1 MKEINKFFYKI
12 TFLIFFVFSAQAESK
27 VLSIGNSEAKVTIK
41 VFSSLTCPHCANF
54 HSNIYEMLKKDYI
67 DRGLVKFEHHAFPL
81 DLAALNAEIIVRC
94 QDNNNKKFELL
105 TEIYKKQT
113 TWAVGSDIKKINE
126 LIKKIGV
133 NFNLSNEKMDTCLEN
148 DTVQDEILEQ
158 RIEAQKEYKIES
170 TPTIIIN
177 EKKYSGKINYK
188 EFKKNIDKKLSMNFK
203 QLEITGFKSFSEKTT
218 FFIEKGLTGIVG
230 PNGCGKSN
238 IVESLRWCMGE
249 NSAKSMRGSGME
261 DVIFSGTSN
270 RPSKNIS
277 EVSLLLDNQ
286 NKEGP
291 AQYEEFDEI
300 SIKRKIEK
308 DKGSKYYIN
317 DKEVR
322 ARDVQTFFAD
332 LSTGA
337 HSPSLI
343 SQGRIGQLVTAKPIE
358 RKSILEEAAGISGI
372 HARRQE
378 AETRL
383 NAAENNLKR
392 ADELK
397 KQQQKQLDNLKKQ
410 AEEAT
415 RYKEI
420 SGEIKQI
427 EAGLYFL
434 KISEIEKDKKQIL
447 EKLSEL
453 DDEISAISI
462 DFNHNNT
469 LLEEEN
475 KKLSPLRDKKME
487 SAAKLQKLN
496 LDMENLVEEESRV
509 KSLQDKLEKSIK
521 TIESDLERERSI
533 SLDAD
538 LNEKRLSEE
547 KDALLKTEN
556 ELLTVETNSTKE
568 LKESKNLLDGLQSQL
583 DSMLDQIEKDIDED
597 KKLLKE
603 TFRELKQLVKKIT
616 SSQEEYAEKYGK
628 DRSIQSDSIKR
639 KERIK
644 NIDVEL
650 KNWRNL
656 KSNSEK
662 MNSELSNR
670 KNKLFLELND
680 NQKNPERIATSKG
693 QNLQNLENT
702 KKRNEEIEN
711 ELIAAEKKYNL
722 INQNLKEI
730 QIKLSDLK
738 ENKARNEATVEGIEN
753 RKKDLLHSVKN
764 ELNINDEASL
774 LPQSDLNNI
783 SPNDLPTLE
792 EQSQKVEKA
801 KKKRES
807 LGSVNLR
814 ADEETKKYETEIKK
828 MEDDRAD
835 LFSAIVKL
843 KSSIDELNQKGRE
856 RLLEA
861 FTKVNR
867 KFNEVYTKLFNGGTA
882 KIELVDS
889 DDPLEAGLEMY
900 VSPPGKRLQSISLL
914 SGGEQALTAMS
925 LVFAVFLV
933 NPSPICV
940 LDEVDAPLDDA
951 NVTRFCSLL
960 DELTKITKTKFIIIT
975 HHALTMSRMHRLYGV
990 TMAEQGVSQL
1000 VSVDLQKA
1008 EELVA

>member
-1 MKEINKFFYKI
+1 MK
-12 TFLIFFVFSAQAESK
+12 
-27 VLSIGNSEAKVTIK
+27 
-41 VFSSLTCPHCANF
+41 
-54 HSNIYEMLKKDYI
+54 
-67 DRGLVKFEHHAFPL
+67 
-81 DLAALNAEIIVRC
+81 
-94 QDNNNKKFELL
+94 
-105 TEIYKKQT
+105 
-113 TWAVGSDIKKINE
+113 
-126 LIKKIGV
+126 
-133 NFNLSNEKMDTCLEN
+133 
-148 DTVQDEILEQ
+148 
-158 RIEAQKEYKIES
+158 
-170 TPTIIIN
+170 
-177 EKKYSGKINYK
+177 
-188 EFKKNIDKKLSMNFK
+188 FK
-203 QLEITGFKSFSEKTT
+203 QLDITGFKSFYEKTT
-218 FFIEKGLTGIVG
+218 FLIENGLTGIVG

-249 NSAKSMRGSGME
+249 SSAKSMRGSGME

-277 EVSLLLDNQ
+277 EVCLLLDNL

-291 AQYEEFDEI
+291 NQYKDFDEI
-300 SIKRKIEK
+300 SVKRKIEK

-322 ARDVQTFFAD
+322 ARDVQPLFAD

-343 SQGRIGQLVTAKPIE
+343 SQGRIGQLVTSKPIE

-420 SGEIKQI
+420 SREIKKI
-427 EAGLYFL
+427 EAGVYYL
-434 KISEIEKDKKQIL
+434 KIREIEKDKKEIV

-453 DDEISAISI
+453 EDEISAVNI
-462 DFNHNNT
+462 DLNHNNT
-469 LLEEEN
+469 LLDEEN
-475 KKLSPLRDKKME
+475 KKLAPLRDKKME
-487 SAAKLQKLN
+487 SAASLQKLN
-496 LDMENLVEEESRV
+496 LDMSNLIEEEARV
-509 KSLQDKLEKSIK
+509 RSLQEKLEKSIK
-521 TIESDLERERSI
+521 TIEKDLEREKSI

-538 LNEKRLSEE
+538 LNEKRISRE
-547 KDALLKTEN
+547 KGELLTTEN
-556 ELLTVETNSTKE
+556 ELLEVESSSSKE
-568 LKESKNLLDGLQSQL
+568 LKNSKAKLDSLQVQL
-583 DSMLDQIEKDIDED
+583 DLILDQIEKDIDQD
-597 KKLLKE
+597 KKLSKK
-603 TFRELKQLVKKIT
+603 TFRELKQLVKNIT
-616 SSQEEYAEKYGK
+616 SSQEEYAEKFGK
-628 DRSIQSDSIKR
+628 DKSIQSDSIKR

-650 KNWRNL
+650 ENWRNL
-656 KSNSEK
+656 RSNSEK
-662 MNSELSNR
+662 MTSELASRRDKILSEIN
-670 KNKLFLELND
+670 E
-680 NQKNPERIATSKG
+680 NQKNPERIATTKG

-702 KKRNEEIEN
+702 KRRNKEIEN
-711 ELIAAEKKYNL
+711 ELIESEKKYNA
-722 INQNLKEI
+722 INQNIKDV
-730 QIKLSDLK
+730 QIKLSQLK
-738 ENKARNEATVEGIEN
+738 ENKARNEATIEGIDN
-753 RKKDLLHSVKN
+753 RKKDLLYSVKK
-764 ELNINDEASL
+764 ELNIDSEESIL
-774 LPQSDLNNI
+774 SQSDLNDI
-783 SPNDLPTLE
+783 SPENFPSLE
-792 EQSQKVEKA
+792 NQSQKVEKIR
-801 KKKRES
+801 KKRES

-814 ADEETKKYETEIKK
+814 ADEETKKYEIEIKK

-835 LFSAIVKL
+835 LYSAIVKL
-843 KSSIDELNQKGRE
+843 KSSIEELNQKGRE
-856 RLLEA
+856 RLLDA

-889 DDPLEAGLEMY
+889 DDPLEAGLEMF
-900 VSPPGKRLQSISLL
+900 VSPPGKRLQSITLL
-914 SGGEQALTAMS
+914 SGGEQALTALS
-925 LVFAVFLV
+925 LIFAVFLV

-951 NVTRFCSLL
+951 NVTRFCGLL

>member
-1 MKEINKFFYKI
+1 MKFKNLEIN
-12 TFLIFFVFSAQAESK
+12 
-27 VLSIGNSEAKVTIK
+27 
-41 VFSSLTCPHCANF
+41 
-54 HSNIYEMLKKDYI
+54 
-67 DRGLVKFEHHAFPL
+67 
-81 DLAALNAEIIVRC
+81 
-94 QDNNNKKFELL
+94 
-105 TEIYKKQT
+105 
-113 TWAVGSDIKKINE
+113 
-126 LIKKIGV
+126 
-133 NFNLSNEKMDTCLEN
+133 
-148 DTVQDEILEQ
+148 
-158 RIEAQKEYKIES
+158 
-170 TPTIIIN
+170 
-177 EKKYSGKINYK
+177 
-188 EFKKNIDKKLSMNFK
+188 
-203 QLEITGFKSFSEKTT
+203 GFKSFSGKTN
-218 FFIEKGLTGIVG
+218 FLIENGLTGIVG

-238 IVESLRWCMGE
+238 IVEALRWCMGE
-249 NSAKSMRGSGME
+249 NSPKSMRGSGME

-277 EVSLLLDNQ
+277 EVSLLMDNKD
-286 NKEGP
+286 KEGP
-291 AQYEEFDEI
+291 TQYKEFDEI
-300 SIKRKIEK
+300 TIKRKIEK
-308 DKGSKYYIN
+308 EKGSKYYIN

-343 SQGRIGQLVTAKPIE
+343 SQGTIGQLVTSKPIE
-358 RKSILEEAAGISGI
+358 RRSVLEEAAGISGI

-397 KQQQKQLDNLKKQ
+397 RQQQKQLDNLRKQ

-415 RYKEI
+415 KYKEV
-420 SGEIKQI
+420 SKEIKKV
-427 EAGLYFL
+427 ESGLYYL
-434 KISEIEKDKKQIL
+434 KIQEIEKDKKLIV

-453 DDEISAISI
+453 EDEISAINI

-469 LLEEEN
+469 LLEEES
-475 KKLSPLRDKKME
+475 KKLSPLRDKKIE
-487 SAAKLQKLN
+487 SVAKLQKIN
-496 LDMENLVEEESRV
+496 LDMTGLEEEESRV
-509 KSLQDKLEKSIK
+509 KSLQLKLEKSIK

-538 LNEKRLSEE
+538 LNEKRILQE

-556 ELLTVETNSTKE
+556 ELIKVESNSSKE
-568 LKESKNLLDGLQSQL
+568 LNKSKINLNNLKAELENLLKK
-583 DSMLDQIEKDIDED
+583 IENYIDED
-597 KKLLKE
+597 KKLTKSI
-603 TFRELKQLVKKIT
+603 FRELKELVDQIT
-616 SSQEEYAEKYGK
+616 LSQEEYAESYGK
-628 DRSIQSDSIKR
+628 NKSIQSDSIKR

-650 KNWRNL
+650 ENWRNL

-662 MNSELSNR
+662 MITELNER
-670 KNKLFLELND
+670 KNKVQIEQED
-680 NQKNPERIATSKG
+680 NRKNPERIATSKG

-702 KKRNEEIEN
+702 KKRNEEIES
-711 ELIAAEKKYNL
+711 ELIEVENKYNL

-730 QIKLSDLK
+730 QLKLSDLK
-738 ENKARNEATVEGIEN
+738 ENKARNEATIEGIDN
-753 RKKDLLHSVKN
+753 RKKDLLYSVKS
-764 ELNINDEASL
+764 ELGIESETSL
-774 LPQSDLNNI
+774 LAQSDL
-783 SPNDLPTLE
+783 SDLSVKDLPNIE
-792 EQSQKVEKA
+792 EQTNKVEKI
-801 KKKRES
+801 KKQRES
-807 LGSVNLR
+807 FGSVNLR

-835 LFSAIVKL
+835 LYSAIVKL
-843 KSSIDELNQKGRE
+843 KAGIDELNQKGRE

-867 KFNEVYTKLFNGGTA
+867 KFNEVYTKLFSGGTA

-889 DDPLEAGLEMY
+889 DDPLEAGLEMFA
-900 VSPPGKRLQSISLL
+900 SPPGKRLQSITLL
-914 SGGEQALTAMS
+914 SGGEQALTALS

-951 NVTRFCSLL
+951 NVTRFCGLL

-990 TMAEQGVSQL
+990 TMAEQGISQL

>member
-1 MKEINKFFYKI
+1 
-12 TFLIFFVFSAQAESK
+12 
-27 VLSIGNSEAKVTIK
+27 
-41 VFSSLTCPHCANF
+41 
-54 HSNIYEMLKKDYI
+54 
-67 DRGLVKFEHHAFPL
+67 
-81 DLAALNAEIIVRC
+81 
-94 QDNNNKKFELL
+94 
-105 TEIYKKQT
+105 
-113 TWAVGSDIKKINE
+113 
-126 LIKKIGV
+126 
-133 NFNLSNEKMDTCLEN
+133 
-148 DTVQDEILEQ
+148 
-158 RIEAQKEYKIES
+158 
-170 TPTIIIN
+170 
-177 EKKYSGKINYK
+177 
-188 EFKKNIDKKLSMNFK
+188 MNFK
-203 QLEITGFKSFSEKTT
+203 ELKITGFKSFYEKTT
-218 FFIEKGLTGIVG
+218 FLIENGLTGIVG

-277 EVSLLLDNQ
+277 EVALLIDNQ

-291 AQYEEFDEI
+291 AQYKQFEEIFV
-300 SIKRKIEK
+300 KRKIEK

-372 HARRQE
+372 HARRHE

-420 SGEIKQI
+420 SREIKMI
-427 EAGLYFL
+427 EAGLYYL
-434 KISEIEKDKKQIL
+434 KIREIEKEKKKNL

-453 DDEISAISI
+453 DDEISAINI

-469 LLEEEN
+469 LLDEEN
-475 KKLSPLRDKKME
+475 KKLDPLRDKKME

-496 LDMENLVEEESRV
+496 LDMGNLVQEEARV
-509 KSLQDKLEKSIK
+509 RSLQEKLEKSIN
-521 TIESDLERERSI
+521 TVESDLERERSI
-533 SLDAD
+533 SLDAE
-538 LNEKRLSEE
+538 LNEKRISKEKEE
-547 KDALLKTEN
+547 LLKTEN
-556 ELLTVETNSTKE
+556 ELLDVEASSSNE
-568 LKESKNLLDGLQSQL
+568 LRTSKAQL
-583 DSMLDQIEKDIDED
+583 DDLQAKLNTMLDQIEKDIDED
-597 KKLLKE
+597 KKFSKE
-603 TFRELKQLVKKIT
+603 TFRELKRLVIQIT
-616 SSQEEYAEKYGK
+616 SSQEEYAEKFGK
-628 DRSIQSDSIKR
+628 DKSIQSDSIKR

-644 NIDVEL
+644 NIDVEFE
-650 KNWRNL
+650 NWRNL

-662 MNSELSNR
+662 MNSELTNR
-670 KNKLFLELND
+670 KNKFLLELNE

-711 ELIAAEKKYNL
+711 ELIEAEKKYNL
-722 INQNLKEI
+722 INENLKEI
-730 QIKLSDLK
+730 QLKLSDLK
-738 ENKARNEATVEGIEN
+738 ENKARNEATIEGIEN
-753 RKKDLLHSVKN
+753 RKKDLLYSIKN
-764 ELNINDEASL
+764 ELGIDDESSI
-774 LPQSDLNNI
+774 LPQSDLNHI
-783 SPNDLPTLE
+783 SPDNFPLIE
-792 EQSQKVEKA
+792 EQTQKVEKI
-801 KKKRES
+801 KKQRDS

-835 LFSAIVKL
+835 LYSAIVKL
-843 KSSIDELNQKGRE
+843 KTSIDELNQKGRE

-900 VSPPGKRLQSISLL
+900 VSPPGKRLQSITLL
-914 SGGEQALTAMS
+914 SGGEQALTALS
-925 LVFAVFLV
+925 LIFAVFLV

-990 TMAEQGVSQL
+990 TMAEQGISQL

>member
-1 MKEINKFFYKI
+1 MKFKKLEIN
-12 TFLIFFVFSAQAESK
+12 
-27 VLSIGNSEAKVTIK
+27 
-41 VFSSLTCPHCANF
+41 
-54 HSNIYEMLKKDYI
+54 
-67 DRGLVKFEHHAFPL
+67 
-81 DLAALNAEIIVRC
+81 
-94 QDNNNKKFELL
+94 
-105 TEIYKKQT
+105 
-113 TWAVGSDIKKINE
+113 
-126 LIKKIGV
+126 
-133 NFNLSNEKMDTCLEN
+133 
-148 DTVQDEILEQ
+148 
-158 RIEAQKEYKIES
+158 
-170 TPTIIIN
+170 
-177 EKKYSGKINYK
+177 
-188 EFKKNIDKKLSMNFK
+188 
-203 QLEITGFKSFSEKTT
+203 GFKSFSEKTT
-218 FFIEKGLTGIVG
+218 FLIQDGLTGIVG

-277 EVSLLLDNQ
+277 EVALFLDNK

-291 AQYEEFDEI
+291 SQYKDFDEI
-300 SIKRKIEK
+300 GIKRKIEK

-358 RKSILEEAAGISGI
+358 RRAILEEAAGISGI

-420 SGEIKQI
+420 SKEIKRI
-427 EAGLYFL
+427 EAGLYYL
-434 KISEIEKDKKQIL
+434 KIQEIEKDKKQIS
-447 EKLSEL
+447 EKLGEL
-453 DDEISAISI
+453 DDEVSAISI

-469 LLEEEN
+469 LLEEEK
-475 KKLSPLRDKKME
+475 KKLAPLRDKKME
-487 SAAKLQKLN
+487 SAAKLQKIN
-496 LDMENLVEEESRV
+496 LDITSLEEEEVRV
-509 KSLQDKLEKSIK
+509 KSLQVKLEKSIK
-521 TIESDLERERSI
+521 TIESDSERERSI
-533 SLDAD
+533 SLDAG
-538 LNEKRLSEE
+538 LNEKRISKEKEE
-547 KDALLKTEN
+547 LLKTEN
-556 ELLTVETNSTKE
+556 ELIQVESMSSAELNTSKTNLNKLQTQLDELLNKIETFIDQEKKLTKEIFQE
-568 LKESKNLLDGLQSQL
+568 LKE
-583 DSMLDQIEKDIDED
+583 
-597 KKLLKE
+597 
-603 TFRELKQLVKKIT
+603 LVKKIT
-616 SSQEEYAEKYGK
+616 LSQEEYAEKYGK
-628 DRSIQSDSIKR
+628 NKSIQSDSIKR

-644 NIDVEL
+644 NIDIEL
-650 KNWRNL
+650 ENWRNL

-662 MNSELSNR
+662 MIFELNER
-670 KNKLFLELND
+670 KNKIKFELDEN
-680 NQKNPERIATSKG
+680 NKNPERIATSKG
-693 QNLQNLENT
+693 QNLQNLDNT
-702 KKRNEEIEN
+702 KKRNEEIELD
-711 ELIAAEKKYNL
+711 LIESEKKYNL

-730 QIKLSDLK
+730 QSKLSSLK
-738 ENKARNEATVEGIEN
+738 EDKARNEATIEGMNN
-753 RKKDLLHSVKN
+753 RKKDLLYSVKN
-764 ELNINDEASL
+764 ELNIENETSL
-774 LPQSDLNNI
+774 LTESDLNSLSKEDFPNI
-783 SPNDLPTLE
+783 ED
-792 EQSQKVEKA
+792 QSLKIEKI
-801 KKKRES
+801 KKQRES

-828 MEDDRAD
+828 MEDDRSD
-835 LFSAIVKL
+835 LYSAIVKL

-867 KFNEVYTKLFNGGTA
+867 KFNEVYTKLFSGGTA

-889 DDPLEAGLEMY
+889 DDPLEAGLEMF
-900 VSPPGKRLQSISLL
+900 VSPPGKRLQSITLL
-914 SGGEQALTAMS
+914 SGGEQALTALS

-951 NVTRFCSLL
+951 NVTRFCGLL
-960 DELTKITKTKFIIIT
+960 DELTKITKTRFIIIT
-975 HHALTMSRMHRLYGV
+975 HHALTMSRMHRLYGI
-990 TMAEQGVSQL
+990 TMAEQGISQL
-1000 VSVDLQKA
+1000 VAVDLQKA

>member
-1 MKEINKFFYKI
+1 MK
-12 TFLIFFVFSAQAESK
+12 
-27 VLSIGNSEAKVTIK
+27 
-41 VFSSLTCPHCANF
+41 
-54 HSNIYEMLKKDYI
+54 
-67 DRGLVKFEHHAFPL
+67 
-81 DLAALNAEIIVRC
+81 
-94 QDNNNKKFELL
+94 
-105 TEIYKKQT
+105 
-113 TWAVGSDIKKINE
+113 
-126 LIKKIGV
+126 
-133 NFNLSNEKMDTCLEN
+133 
-148 DTVQDEILEQ
+148 
-158 RIEAQKEYKIES
+158 
-170 TPTIIIN
+170 
-177 EKKYSGKINYK
+177 
-188 EFKKNIDKKLSMNFK
+188 FKKLEMN
-203 QLEITGFKSFSEKTT
+203 GFKSFSEKTT
-218 FFIEKGLTGIVG
+218 ILIEDGLTGIVG

-277 EVSLLLDNQ
+277 EVALLLENKS
-286 NKEGP
+286 KEGP
-291 AQYEEFDEI
+291 IQYNEFDEI
-300 SIKRKIEK
+300 TIKRKIEK

-343 SQGRIGQLVTAKPIE
+343 SQGRIGQLVTSKPIE
-358 RKSILEEAAGISGI
+358 RRSILEEAAGISGI

-383 NAAENNLKR
+383 NAAENNLKK

-420 SGEIKQI
+420 SKEIKKI
-427 EAGLYFL
+427 EAGLYYL
-434 KISEIEKDKKQIL
+434 KIQEIEKDKKKIV
-447 EKLSEL
+447 EKLGEL
-453 DDEISAISI
+453 DDEVSAINI

-475 KKLSPLRDKKME
+475 KKLAPLRDKKME

-496 LDMENLVEEESRV
+496 LDMTSLDEEEVRV
-509 KSLQDKLEKSIK
+509 KSLQVKLEKSIK
-521 TIESDLERERSI
+521 TIESDSERERSI
-533 SLDAD
+533 SLDAG
-538 LNEKRLSEE
+538 LNEKRILKEKEE
-547 KDALLKTEN
+547 LLKTEN
-556 ELLTVETNSTKE
+556 ELIEVESASSKELNASKVNLNNLQTELDALLNRIESYIDQEKKLTKE
-568 LKESKNLLDGLQSQL
+568 IFQ
-583 DSMLDQIEKDIDED
+583 
-597 KKLLKE
+597 
-603 TFRELKQLVKKIT
+603 ELKGLVKKIT
-616 SSQEEYAEKYGK
+616 LSQEEYAEKYGK
-628 DRSIQSDSIKR
+628 NKSIQSDSIKR

-644 NIDVEL
+644 NIDIEL
-650 KNWRNL
+650 ENWRSL

-662 MNSELSNR
+662 MTSELNER
-670 KNKLFLELND
+670 KNKIKLELDENK
-680 NQKNPERIATSKG
+680 KNPERIATSKG

-702 KKRNEEIEN
+702 KKRNEEIEMDLV
-711 ELIAAEKKYNL
+711 EAEKKHNL
-722 INQNLKEI
+722 ISQNLKEI
-730 QIKLSDLK
+730 QSKLSDLK
-738 ENKARNEATVEGIEN
+738 ENKARNEATIEGIDN
-753 RKKDLLHSVKN
+753 RKKDLLYSVKN
-764 ELNINDEASL
+764 ELNIENDTSL
-774 LPQSDLNNI
+774 LAQSDI
-783 SPNDLPTLE
+783 SSLPSKDLPSIE
-792 EQSQKVEKA
+792 DQEQKVEKI
-801 KKKRES
+801 KKQRES

-814 ADEETKKYETEIKK
+814 ADEETKKYEIEIKK

-835 LFSAIVKL
+835 LYSAIVKL
-843 KSSIDELNQKGRE
+843 KASIDELNQKGRE

-867 KFNEVYTKLFNGGTA
+867 KFNEVYTKLFSGGTA

-889 DDPLEAGLEMY
+889 DDPLEAGLEMF
-900 VSPPGKRLQSISLL
+900 VSPPGKRLQSITLL
-914 SGGEQALTAMS
+914 SGGEQALTALS
-925 LVFAVFLV
+925 LIFAVFLV

-951 NVTRFCSLL
+951 NVTRFCGLL

-990 TMAEQGVSQL
+990 TMAEQGISQL
-1000 VSVDLQKA
+1000 VAVDLQKA